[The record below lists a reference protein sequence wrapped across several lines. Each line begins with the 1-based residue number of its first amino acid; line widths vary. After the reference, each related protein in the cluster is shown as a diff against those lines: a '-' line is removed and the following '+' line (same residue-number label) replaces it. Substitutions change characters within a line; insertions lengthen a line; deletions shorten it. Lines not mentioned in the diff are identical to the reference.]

1 MLWLIFL
8 AEQQREPSGFTPRIE
23 PAFRAK
29 LWRDT
34 SESNYALLW
43 RSTIY

>member
-1 MLWLIFL
+1 MAYFPRGAATRAI
-8 AEQQREPSGFTPRIE
+8 SFTPRIE